1 MLLKLSKK
9 VQMRNFKLA
18 EAPTGTMQHPNKVPF
33 TCSLFAVDK
42 PSDAPPQGAGDKLIR
57 ISSAVCDQ
65 FLNTF
70 EGMGMNIDY
79 EDGMSDHEVRFKVG
93 VIVKTFRSLEGMAMA
108 EGYIYGKDFPDVVA
122 TVRYYNG
129 LSLEYEWPEY
139 QFGTSIEMEAKV
151 TTAPDDAGILDVI
164 EFCGTGAAILFA
176 EAAAYKTT
184 SFAAKNNKPKEVVN
198 DMTAEE
204 IKAMQDS
211 LKAVTDGIT
220 TLSASVQT
228 VATEVGSIKTE
239 VESIKAAKA
248 EEVTKTAEETAAAE
262 LKAAQDKSTALEKEL
277 ADLKAAAPATPAE
290 PTRKTATPAQL
301 LAKHGKGG
309 AVGEDDAKDYQTFC
323 ATVDRLNLSSNESL
337 KLKIDAKAKFQSQKD
352 GE

>member
-1 MLLKLSKK
+1 MFLKLSKK

-18 EAPTGTMQHPNKVPF
+18 EAPAGTLQHPNKVPF
-33 TCSLFAVDK
+33 TCSLFAVDV
-42 PSDAPPQGAGDKLIR
+42 PSDGSPEGAGGKLIR
-57 ISSAVCDQ
+57 ISSTVCDQ
-65 FLNTF
+65 YLNTF

-93 VIVKTFRSLEGMAMA
+93 VITKTFRSLDGMAMA

-129 LSLEYEWPEY
+129 LALEYKWPEY

-151 TTAPDDAGILDVI
+151 TTAQDDTNILDVI

-176 EAAAYKTT
+176 DAAAYKTT
-184 SFAAKNNKPKEVVN
+184 SFAARNNKTKEVV
-198 DMTAEE
+198 DMTPEQ
-204 IKAMQDS
+204 IKAMQDAMKS
-211 LKAVTDGIT
+211 VTDGLA

-228 VATEVGSIKTE
+228 VVAEVGTIKTDLAS
-239 VESIKAAKA
+239 VKAAGA
-248 EEVTKTAEETAAAE
+248 GAGTKTPEEMAAAD
-262 LKAAQDKSTALEKEL
+262 LKTAQDKVTALEKEV
-277 ADLKAAAPATPAE
+277 ADLKAAKTPAE
-290 PTRKTATPAQL
+290 PQRKTASPAEL

-309 AVGEDDAKDYQTFC
+309 NIGEDDAKDYATFS
-323 ATVDRLNLSSNESL
+323 ATVDRLNLSPQESL
-337 KLKIDAKAKFQSQKD
+337 KLKLEARAKFQSQKD